1 MHILSCKNNGN
12 IIDNTHFRIAYSHT
26 HTLYVKVSFSRVTRS
41 EDGDEVITKTVKRTL
56 FQRGNAY
63 PQKKVLTFN
72 RYSDDFPFQVF
83 YGELDFLSNEEL
95 R

>member
-1 MHILSCKNNGN
+1 MNLS
-12 IIDNTHFRIAYSHT
+12 
-26 HTLYVKVSFSRVTRS
+26 TLVLHSFTFYARAVKVSFSRETRT
-41 EDGDEVITKTVKRTL
+41 EAGEMLTKTVKRTL
-56 FQRGNAY
+56 FQRGNSY

-83 YGELDFLSNEEL
+83 YGELEFLSAEEL

>member
-1 MHILSCKNNGN
+1 MLWFHSREQICQIDLVC
-12 IIDNTHFRIAYSHT
+12 IIFPLHART
-26 HTLYVKVSFSRVTRS
+26 VKVSFTRETRT
-41 EDGDEVITKTVKRTL
+41 EDGETLTKTVKRTL
-56 FQRGNAY
+56 FQRGNSY

-83 YGELDFLSNEEL
+83 YGDLEFLSAEEL

>member
-1 MHILSCKNNGN
+1 MNLTNLVNLVLHKFYRSFPLRTHI
-12 IIDNTHFRIAYSHT
+12 
-26 HTLYVKVSFSRVTRS
+26 VKVSFSRETRT
-41 EDGDEVITKTVKRTL
+41 EDGESLTKTVKRTL
-56 FQRGNAY
+56 FQRGNSY

-83 YGELDFLSNEEL
+83 YGDLDFLSAEEL